1 MLREASYKVDNIL
14 RLALFDLDHTLL
26 DGDSDQLWCE
36 FLIEKGLLDKAI
48 FSAKNEA
55 MARDYKTG
63 AVDVQA
69 FCEFYIGTLTL
80 LSPQEWGPLRKEF
93 LNTWVM
99 SRLCEGGKAQIKA
112 HQAKGDRVVMTT
124 ATNRFITELTA
135 AHLGISELIATEA
148 EIIDGKFTGKTLGIL
163 NMREGK
169 VQRLKAW
176 CAQQHLQWA
185 QLETWGYS
193 DSINDL
199 PLLEAVNHPTVTQGD
214 VKLREEAAKRG
225 WPQIKWF

>member
-1 MLREASYKVDNIL
+1 M

-26 DGDSDQLWCE
+26 DGDSDQLWCD

-55 MARDYKTG
+55 MARDYKSG

-80 LSPQEWGPLRKEF
+80 KTPQEWEPLRQEF

-99 SRLCEGGKAQIKA
+99 PRLCEGGKAQIRT

-124 ATNRFITELTA
+124 ATNRFITEL
-135 AHLGISELIATEA
+135 
-148 EIIDGKFTGKTLGIL
+148 
-163 NMREGK
+163 
-169 VQRLKAW
+169 
-176 CAQQHLQWA
+176 
-185 QLETWGYS
+185 
-193 DSINDL
+193 
-199 PLLEAVNHPTVTQGD
+199 
-214 VKLREEAAKRG
+214 
-225 WPQIKWF
+225 

>member
-1 MLREASYKVDNIL
+1 M

-26 DGDSDQLWCE
+26 DGDSDQLWCD
-36 FLIEKGLLDKAI
+36 FLIDKGLLDKAL
-48 FSAKNEA
+48 FSAKNED

-63 AVDVQA
+63 AVNVQV

-80 LSPQEWGPLRKEF
+80 KAPADWEVIRQEF
-93 LNTWVM
+93 LSTWIAP
-99 SRLCEGGKAQIKA
+99 RLCAGGKAQIKN

-135 AHLGISELIATEA
+135 QHLGVQDLIATDA
-148 EIIDGKFTGKTLGIL
+148 EIQKGLYTGKTVGVL

-169 VQRLKAW
+169 VTRLKMW
-176 CAQQHLQWA
+176 CKAQALDWA

-199 PLLEAVNHPTVTQGD
+199 PLLEAVTHATVTQGD
-214 VKLREEAAKRG
+214 VKLRAEAAKRG
-225 WPQIKWF
+225 WPQIEWF

>member
-1 MLREASYKVDNIL
+1 M

-26 DGDSDQLWCE
+26 DGDSDQLWCD

-55 MARDYKTG
+55 MARDYKSG

-80 LSPQEWGPLRKEF
+80 KTPQAWEPLRQEF

-99 SRLCEGGKAQIKA
+99 PRLCEGGKAQIRT

-148 EIIDGKFTGKTLGIL
+148 EVKDGLFTGKALGIL

-176 CAQQHLQWA
+176 CEQQHLQWT

-214 VKLREEAAKRG
+214 AKLRAEATQRN
-225 WPQIKWF
+225 WPQIDWF

>member
-1 MLREASYKVDNIL
+1 M

-26 DGDSDQLWCE
+26 DGDSDQLWCD

-55 MARDYKTG
+55 MARDYKSG

-80 LSPQEWGPLRKEF
+80 NTPQAWEPLRQEF

-99 SRLCEGGKAQIKA
+99 PRLCEGGKAQIRT

-148 EIIDGKFTGKTLGIL
+148 EVKDGLFTGKALGVL

-169 VQRLKAW
+169 VQRLMTW
-176 CAQQHLQWA
+176 CEQQHLQWT

-199 PLLEAVNHPTVTQGD
+199 PLLEAVSHPTVTQGD
-214 VKLREEAAKRG
+214 AKLRAEATQRN
-225 WPQIKWF
+225 WPQIDWF

>member
-1 MLREASYKVDNIL
+1 M

-26 DGDSDQLWCE
+26 NGDSDQLWCD
-36 FLIEKGLLDKAI
+36 FLIDKGLLDKAI

-63 AVDVQA
+63 AVNVQV

-80 LSPQEWGPLRKEF
+80 KAPADWEVIRQEF
-93 LNTWVM
+93 LSTWIAP
-99 SRLCEGGKAQIKA
+99 RLCAGGKAQIKT
-112 HQAKGDRVVMTT
+112 HQANGDRVVMTT

-135 AHLGISELIATEA
+135 QHLGVQDLIATDA
-148 EIIDGKFTGKTLGIL
+148 EIQKGLFTGKTAGVL

-169 VQRLKAW
+169 VTRLKMW
-176 CAQQHLQWA
+176 CKAQALDWA

-199 PLLEAVNHPTVTQGD
+199 PLLEAVTHATVTQGD
-214 VKLREEAAKRG
+214 VKLRAEAAKRG
-225 WPQIKWF
+225 WPQIEWF

>member
-1 MLREASYKVDNIL
+1 M

-26 DGDSDQLWCE
+26 DGDSDQLWCD
-36 FLIEKGLLDKAI
+36 FLIDKGLLDKAI

-63 AVDVQA
+63 AVNVQV

-80 LSPQEWGPLRKEF
+80 KAPADWEVIRQEF
-93 LNTWVM
+93 LSTWIAP
-99 SRLCEGGKAQIKA
+99 RLCAGGKAQIKA

-135 AHLGISELIATEA
+135 QHLGVQDLIATDA
-148 EIIDGKFTGKTLGIL
+148 EIQKGLFTGKTAGVL

-169 VQRLKAW
+169 VTRLKMW
-176 CAQQHLQWA
+176 CKAQALDWA

-199 PLLEAVNHPTVTQGD
+199 PLLEAVTHATVTQGD
-214 VKLREEAAKRG
+214 VKLRAEAAKRG
-225 WPQIKWF
+225 WPQIEWF

>member
-1 MLREASYKVDNIL
+1 M

-26 DGDSDQLWCE
+26 DGDSDQLWCD
-36 FLIEKGLLDKAI
+36 FLIDKGLLDKAI
-48 FSAKNEA
+48 FSAKNKA

-63 AVDVQA
+63 AVNVQV

-80 LSPQEWGPLRKEF
+80 KAPADWEVIRQEF
-93 LNTWVM
+93 LSTWIAP
-99 SRLCEGGKAQIKA
+99 RLCAGGKAQIKN

-135 AHLGISELIATEA
+135 QHLGVQDLIATDA
-148 EIIDGKFTGKTLGIL
+148 EIQKGLFTGKTVGVL

-169 VQRLKAW
+169 VTRLKMW
-176 CAQQHLQWA
+176 CKAQALDWA

-199 PLLEAVNHPTVTQGD
+199 PLLEAVTHATVTQGD
-214 VKLREEAAKRG
+214 LKLRAEAAKRG
-225 WPQIKWF
+225 WPQIEWF

>member
-1 MLREASYKVDNIL
+1 M

-26 DGDSDQLWCE
+26 DGDSDQLWCD
-36 FLIEKGLLDKAI
+36 FLIDKGLLDKAI
-48 FSAKNEA
+48 FSAKNET

-63 AVDVQA
+63 AVNVQV

-80 LSPQEWGPLRKEF
+80 KSPVEWEPLRQEF
-93 LNTWVM
+93 LSTWIAP
-99 SRLCEGGKAQIKA
+99 RLCAGGKAQIKT

-135 AHLGISELIATEA
+135 KHLGVQDLIAT
-148 EIIDGKFTGKTLGIL
+148 DPDMQQGLFTGKTAGVL

-169 VQRLKAW
+169 VTRIKMW
-176 CAQQHLQWA
+176 CKEQKIEWA

-199 PLLEAVNHPTVTQGD
+199 PLLEAVTHATVTQGD
-214 VKLREEAAKRG
+214 VKLRAEAAKRG
-225 WPQIKWF
+225 WPQIEWF

>member
-1 MLREASYKVDNIL
+1 M

-26 DGDSDQLWCE
+26 DGDSDQLWCD
-36 FLIEKGLLDKAI
+36 FLIDKGMLDNAI

-63 AVDVQA
+63 AVNVQA

-80 LSPQEWGPLRKEF
+80 KSPVEWEPLRQEF
-93 LNTWVM
+93 LSDWVAP
-99 SRLCEGGKAQIKA
+99 RLCAGGKAHIKT
-112 HQAKGDRVVMTT
+112 HQDNGDRVVMTT

-135 AHLGISELIATEA
+135 KHLGVQDLIAT
-148 EIIDGKFTGKTLGIL
+148 DPDMQQGLFTGKTAGVL

-169 VQRLKAW
+169 VTRIKMW
-176 CAQQHLQWA
+176 CKEQKIEWA

-199 PLLEAVNHPTVTQGD
+199 PLLEAVTHATVTQGD
-214 VKLREEAAKRG
+214 VKLRAEAAKRG
-225 WPQIKWF
+225 WPQIEWF

>member
-1 MLREASYKVDNIL
+1 M

-26 DGDSDQLWCE
+26 DGDSDQLWCD

-55 MARDYKTG
+55 MARDYKSG

-80 LSPQEWGPLRKEF
+80 NTPQAWEPLRQEF

-99 SRLCEGGKAQIKA
+99 PRLCEGGKAQIRT

-148 EIIDGKFTGKTLGIL
+148 EVKDGLFTGKALGVL

-169 VQRLKAW
+169 VQRLMTW
-176 CAQQHLQWA
+176 CEQQHLQWT

-214 VKLREEAAKRG
+214 AKLRAEATQRN
-225 WPQIKWF
+225 WPQIDWF

>member
-1 MLREASYKVDNIL
+1 M

-26 DGDSDQLWCE
+26 DGDSDQLWCD
-36 FLIEKGLLDKAI
+36 FLIDKGLLDKAI
-48 FSAKNEA
+48 FSAKNET

-63 AVDVQA
+63 AVNVQA

-80 LSPQEWGPLRKEF
+80 KSPVEWEPLRQEF
-93 LNTWVM
+93 LSTWIAP
-99 SRLCEGGKAQIKA
+99 RLCAGGKAHIKS

-124 ATNRFITELTA
+124 ATNRFITDLTA
-135 AHLGISELIATEA
+135 KHLGVQDLIAT
-148 EIIDGKFTGKTLGIL
+148 DPDMQQGLFTGKTAGVL

-169 VQRLKAW
+169 VTRIKMW
-176 CAQQHLQWA
+176 CKEQKIEWA

-199 PLLEAVNHPTVTQGD
+199 PLLEAVTHATVTQGD
-214 VKLREEAAKRG
+214 VKLRAEAAKRG
-225 WPQIKWF
+225 WAQIEWF

>member
-1 MLREASYKVDNIL
+1 M

-26 DGDSDQLWCE
+26 DGDSDQLWCD
-36 FLIEKGLLDKAI
+36 FLIDKGLLDKAI

-63 AVDVQA
+63 AVNVQV

-80 LSPQEWGPLRKEF
+80 KAPADWEVIRQEF
-93 LNTWVM
+93 LSTWIAP
-99 SRLCEGGKAQIKA
+99 RLCAGGKAQIKT

-135 AHLGISELIATEA
+135 QHLGVQDLIATDA
-148 EIIDGKFTGKTLGIL
+148 EIQKGLFTGKTAGVL

-169 VQRLKAW
+169 VTRLKMW
-176 CAQQHLQWA
+176 CKAQALDWA

-199 PLLEAVNHPTVTQGD
+199 PLLEAVTHATVTQGD
-214 VKLREEAAKRG
+214 VKLRAEAAKRG
-225 WPQIKWF
+225 WPQIEWF

>member
-1 MLREASYKVDNIL
+1 M

-26 DGDSDQLWCE
+26 DGDSDQLWCD
-36 FLIEKGLLDKAI
+36 FLIDKGLLDKAI

-55 MARDYKTG
+55 MARDYKLG

-80 LSPQEWGPLRKEF
+80 KTPQEWEPMRQEF
-93 LNTWVM
+93 LNTWVIP
-99 SRLCEGGKAQIKA
+99 RLCEGGKAQIKA

-135 AHLGISELIATEA
+135 RHLGISELIATEA
-148 EIIDGKFTGKTLGIL
+148 ELQDSRFTGKALGVL

-169 VQRLKAW
+169 VQRLMAW
-176 CAQQHLQWA
+176 CKQQNLQWT

-199 PLLEAVNHPTVTQGD
+199 PLLEAVGHPTVTQGD
-214 VKLREEAAKRG
+214 VKLRAVATQRG
-225 WPQIKWF
+225 WPQIEWF

>member
-1 MLREASYKVDNIL
+1 M

-26 DGDSDQLWCE
+26 DGDSDQLWCD
-36 FLIEKGLLDKAI
+36 FLIDKGMLDNAI

-63 AVDVQA
+63 AVNVQV

-80 LSPQEWGPLRKEF
+80 KSPVEWEPLRQEF
-93 LNTWVM
+93 LSDWVAP
-99 SRLCEGGKAQIKA
+99 RLCAGGKAHIKT
-112 HQAKGDRVVMTT
+112 HQDNGDRVVMTT

-135 AHLGISELIATEA
+135 KHLGVQDLIAT
-148 EIIDGKFTGKTLGIL
+148 DPDMQQGLFTGKTAGVL

-169 VQRLKAW
+169 VTRIKMW
-176 CAQQHLQWA
+176 CKEQKIEWA

-199 PLLEAVNHPTVTQGD
+199 PLLEAVTHATVTQGD
-214 VKLREEAAKRG
+214 VKLRAEAAKRG
-225 WPQIKWF
+225 WPQIEWF

>member
-1 MLREASYKVDNIL
+1 M

-26 DGDSDQLWCE
+26 DGDSDQLWCD

-55 MARDYKTG
+55 MARDYKSG

-69 FCEFYIGTLTL
+69 FSEFYIGTLTL
-80 LSPQEWGPLRKEF
+80 KTPQEWEPLRQEF

-99 SRLCEGGKAQIKA
+99 PRLCEGGKAQIRT
-112 HQAKGDRVVMTT
+112 HQAKGDRVLMTT

-135 AHLGISELIATEA
+135 AHLGIAELIATEA
-148 EIIDGKFTGKTLGIL
+148 EVNDGLFTGKALGVL

-169 VQRLKAW
+169 VRRLMAW
-176 CAQQHLQWA
+176 CEQQHLQWT

-214 VKLREEAAKRG
+214 AKLRAEATQRN
-225 WPQIKWF
+225 WPQIDWF

>member
-1 MLREASYKVDNIL
+1 M

-26 DGDSDQLWCE
+26 DGDSDQLWCD
-36 FLIEKGLLDKAI
+36 FLIDKGLLDKAI
-48 FSAKNEA
+48 FSAKNMT
-55 MARDYKTG
+55 MAHDYKSG

-80 LSPQEWGPLRKEF
+80 RSPQDWEPLRQEF
-93 LNTWVM
+93 LSAWVVP
-99 SRLCEGGKAQIKA
+99 RLCAGGKAQIKA
-112 HQAKGDRVVMTT
+112 HQANGDRVVMTT

-135 AHLGISELIATEA
+135 AHLDIKELIATEA
-148 EIIDGKFTGKTLGIL
+148 EIQDGLFTGRTSGVL

-169 VQRLKAW
+169 VRRLLTW
-176 CAQQHLQWA
+176 CTEQSLNWE

-199 PLLEAVNHPTVTQGD
+199 PLLEAVTHATVTQGD
-214 VKLREEAAKRG
+214 PKLRAEAFKRD
-225 WPQIKWF
+225 WPQTDWF

>member
-1 MLREASYKVDNIL
+1 M

-26 DGDSDQLWCE
+26 DGDSDQLWCD
-36 FLIEKGLLDKAI
+36 FLIDKGLLDKAI
-48 FSAKNEA
+48 FSAKNLT
-55 MARDYKTG
+55 MAHDYKSG

-80 LSPQEWGPLRKEF
+80 KSPQDWEPLRQEF
-93 LNTWVM
+93 LSAWVVP
-99 SRLCEGGKAQIKA
+99 RLCAGGKAQIKA
-112 HQAKGDRVVMTT
+112 HQTHGDRVVMTT

-135 AHLGISELIATEA
+135 AHLDIKELIATEA
-148 EIIDGKFTGKTLGIL
+148 EIQDGLFTGRTSGVL

-169 VQRLKAW
+169 VRRLLTW
-176 CAQQHLQWA
+176 CTEQSLNWE

-199 PLLEAVNHPTVTQGD
+199 PLLEAVTHATVTQGD
-214 VKLREEAAKRG
+214 PKLRAEAFKRD
-225 WPQIKWF
+225 WPQIDWF

>member
-1 MLREASYKVDNIL
+1 M

-26 DGDSDQLWCE
+26 DGDSDQLWCD
-36 FLIEKGLLDKAI
+36 FLIDKGLLDKAI

-63 AVDVQA
+63 AVNVQV

-80 LSPQEWGPLRKEF
+80 KSPADWEVIRQEF
-93 LNTWVM
+93 LSTWIAP
-99 SRLCEGGKAQIKA
+99 RLCAGGKAQIKT
-112 HQAKGDRVVMTT
+112 HQANGDRVVMTT

-135 AHLGISELIATEA
+135 QHLGVQDLIATDA
-148 EIIDGKFTGKTLGIL
+148 EIQKGLFTGKTAGVL

-169 VQRLKAW
+169 VTRLKMW
-176 CAQQHLQWA
+176 CKAQALDWA

-199 PLLEAVNHPTVTQGD
+199 PLLEAVTHATVTQGD
-214 VKLREEAAKRG
+214 VKLRAEAAKRG
-225 WPQIKWF
+225 WPQIEWF

>member
-1 MLREASYKVDNIL
+1 M

-26 DGDSDQLWCE
+26 DGDSDQLWCD
-36 FLIEKGLLDKAI
+36 FLIDKGLLDKAI

-63 AVDVQA
+63 AVNVQV

-80 LSPQEWGPLRKEF
+80 KAPADWEVIRQEF
-93 LNTWVM
+93 LSTLIAP
-99 SRLCEGGKAQIKA
+99 RLCAGGKAQIKT
-112 HQAKGDRVVMTT
+112 HQANGDRVVMTT

-135 AHLGISELIATEA
+135 QHLGVQDLIATDA
-148 EIIDGKFTGKTLGIL
+148 EIQKGLFTGKTAGVL

-169 VQRLKAW
+169 VTRLKMW
-176 CAQQHLQWA
+176 CKAQALDWA

-199 PLLEAVNHPTVTQGD
+199 PLLEAVTHATVTQGD
-214 VKLREEAAKRG
+214 VKLRAEAAKRG
-225 WPQIKWF
+225 WPQIEWF

>member
-1 MLREASYKVDNIL
+1 
-14 RLALFDLDHTLL
+14 
-26 DGDSDQLWCE
+26 
-36 FLIEKGLLDKAI
+36 
-48 FSAKNEA
+48 
-55 MARDYKTG
+55 MARDYKSG

-80 LSPQEWGPLRKEF
+80 KTPQEWEPLRQEF

-99 SRLCEGGKAQIKA
+99 PRLCEGGKAQIRT

-148 EIIDGKFTGKTLGIL
+148 EVKDGLFTGKALGVL
-163 NMREGK
+163 NMRQGK
-169 VQRLKAW
+169 VQRLMTW
-176 CAQQHLQWA
+176 CEQQHLQWA

-214 VKLREEAAKRG
+214 VKLRAVAAQRG
-225 WPQIKWF
+225 WSQIEWF

>member
-1 MLREASYKVDNIL
+1 M

-26 DGDSDQLWCE
+26 DGDSDQLWCD
-36 FLIEKGLLDKAI
+36 FLIEKGLLDKTL

-55 MARDYKTG
+55 MAREYKSG
-63 AVDVQA
+63 LVDVQA

-80 LSPQEWGPLRKEF
+80 KTPEEWEPLRQEF
-93 LNTWVM
+93 LRAWVVP
-99 SRLCEGGKAQIKA
+99 RLCAGGKAQIKS
-112 HQAKGDRVVMTT
+112 HQDHGDRVVMTT

-135 AHLGISELIATEA
+135 GYLGVQDLIATEA
-148 EIIDGKFTGKTLGIL
+148 EIMNGLFTGRTQGVL

-169 VQRLKAW
+169 VTRFAAW
-176 CAQQHLQWA
+176 CKAQGLVAA

-199 PLLEAVNHPTVTQGD
+199 PLLIAVTHATVTQGD
-214 VKLREEAAKRG
+214 EKLRAEAVQRG
-225 WPQIKWF
+225 WPQIDWF

>member
-1 MLREASYKVDNIL
+1 M

-26 DGDSDQLWCE
+26 DGDSDQLWCD
-36 FLIEKGLLDKAI
+36 FLIDKGMLDKAI

-55 MARDYKTG
+55 MARDYQTG
-63 AVDVQA
+63 AVNVQV

-80 LSPQEWGPLRKEF
+80 KAPADWEAIRQEF
-93 LNTWVM
+93 LSTWIAP
-99 SRLCEGGKAQIKA
+99 RLCAGGKAQIKT

-135 AHLGISELIATEA
+135 QHLGVQDLIATDA
-148 EIIDGKFTGKTLGIL
+148 EIQKGLFTGKTVGVL

-169 VQRLKAW
+169 VTRLKMW
-176 CAQQHLQWA
+176 CKAQALDWA

-199 PLLEAVNHPTVTQGD
+199 PLLEAVTHATVTQGD
-214 VKLREEAAKRG
+214 VKLRAEAAKRG
-225 WPQIKWF
+225 WPQIEWF

>member
-1 MLREASYKVDNIL
+1 M

-26 DGDSDQLWCE
+26 DGDSDQLWCD
-36 FLIEKGLLDKAI
+36 FLIDKGLLDKAL

-63 AVDVQA
+63 AVNVQV

-80 LSPQEWGPLRKEF
+80 KAPADWESIRQEF
-93 LNTWVM
+93 LSTWIAP
-99 SRLCEGGKAQIKA
+99 RLCAGGKAQIKT

-135 AHLGISELIATEA
+135 QHLGVQDLIATDA
-148 EIIDGKFTGKTLGIL
+148 EIQKGLFTGKTAGVL

-169 VQRLKAW
+169 VTRLKMW
-176 CAQQHLQWA
+176 CKAQALDWA

-199 PLLEAVNHPTVTQGD
+199 PLLEAVTHATVTQGD
-214 VKLREEAAKRG
+214 LKLRAEAAKRG
-225 WPQIKWF
+225 WPQIEWF

>member
-1 MLREASYKVDNIL
+1 M

-26 DGDSDQLWCE
+26 DGDSDQLWCD
-36 FLIEKGLLDKAI
+36 FLIDKGLLDKAI

-63 AVDVQA
+63 AVNVQV

-80 LSPQEWGPLRKEF
+80 KAPADWELIRQEF
-93 LNTWVM
+93 LSTWIAP
-99 SRLCEGGKAQIKA
+99 RLCAGGKAQIKT
-112 HQAKGDRVVMTT
+112 HQAKGDRVVVTT

-135 AHLGISELIATEA
+135 QHLGVQDLIATDA
-148 EIIDGKFTGKTLGIL
+148 EIQKGLFTGKTAGVL

-169 VQRLKAW
+169 VTRLKMW
-176 CAQQHLQWA
+176 CKAQALDWA

-199 PLLEAVNHPTVTQGD
+199 PLLEAVTHATVTQGD
-214 VKLREEAAKRG
+214 VKLRAEAAKRG
-225 WPQIKWF
+225 WPQIEWF

>member
-1 MLREASYKVDNIL
+1 M
-14 RLALFDLDHTLL
+14 RLAFFDLDHTLL
-26 DGDSDQLWCE
+26 DGDSDQLWCD
-36 FLIEKGLLDKAI
+36 FLIDKGMLDKAI

-63 AVDVQA
+63 AVNVQA

-80 LSPQEWGPLRKEF
+80 KSPVEWEPLRQEF
-93 LNTWVM
+93 LSDWVAP
-99 SRLCEGGKAQIKA
+99 RLCAGGKAHIKS
-112 HQAKGDRVVMTT
+112 HQDNGDRVVMTT

-135 AHLGISELIATEA
+135 KDLGVQDLIAT
-148 EIIDGKFTGKTLGIL
+148 DPDMQQGLFTGKTAGVL

-169 VQRLKAW
+169 VTRIKMW
-176 CAQQHLQWA
+176 CKEQKIEWA

-199 PLLEAVNHPTVTQGD
+199 PLLEAVTHATVTQGD
-214 VKLREEAAKRG
+214 LKLRAEAAKRG
-225 WPQIKWF
+225 WPQIEWF

>member
-1 MLREASYKVDNIL
+1 M

-26 DGDSDQLWCE
+26 DGDSDQLWCD
-36 FLIEKGLLDKAI
+36 FLIDKGLLDKAI

-63 AVDVQA
+63 AVNVQA
-69 FCEFYIGTLTL
+69 FCEFYICTLTL
-80 LSPQEWGPLRKEF
+80 KSPADWAAIRQEF
-93 LNTWVM
+93 LSTWIAP
-99 SRLCEGGKAQIKA
+99 RLCAGGKAQIKT

-135 AHLGISELIATEA
+135 QHLGVQDLIATDA
-148 EIIDGKFTGKTLGIL
+148 EIQKGLFTGKTAGVL

-169 VQRLKAW
+169 VTRLKMW
-176 CAQQHLQWA
+176 CKAQALDWA

-199 PLLEAVNHPTVTQGD
+199 PLLEAVTHATVTQGD
-214 VKLREEAAKRG
+214 LKLRAEAAKRG
-225 WPQIKWF
+225 WPQIEWF

>member
-1 MLREASYKVDNIL
+1 M

-26 DGDSDQLWCE
+26 DGDSDQLWCD
-36 FLIEKGLLDKAI
+36 FLIDKGMLDNAI

-63 AVDVQA
+63 AVNVQA

-80 LSPQEWGPLRKEF
+80 KSPVEWEPLRQEF
-93 LNTWVM
+93 LSDWVAP
-99 SRLCEGGKAQIKA
+99 RLCAGGKAHIKS
-112 HQAKGDRVVMTT
+112 HQDNGDRVVMTT

-135 AHLGISELIATEA
+135 KHLGVQDLIAT
-148 EIIDGKFTGKTLGIL
+148 DPDMQQGLFTGKTAGVL

-169 VQRLKAW
+169 VTRIKMW
-176 CAQQHLQWA
+176 CKEQKIEWA

-199 PLLEAVNHPTVTQGD
+199 PLLEAVTHATVTQGD
-214 VKLREEAAKRG
+214 VKLRAEAAKRG
-225 WPQIKWF
+225 WPQIEWF

>member
-1 MLREASYKVDNIL
+1 M

-26 DGDSDQLWCE
+26 DGDSDQLWCD
-36 FLIEKGLLDKAI
+36 FLIDKGLLDKAI

-63 AVDVQA
+63 AVNVQV

-80 LSPQEWGPLRKEF
+80 KAPADWEVIRQEF
-93 LNTWVM
+93 LSTWIAP
-99 SRLCEGGKAQIKA
+99 RLCAGGKAQIKT
-112 HQAKGDRVVMTT
+112 HQANGDRVVMTT

-135 AHLGISELIATEA
+135 QHLGVQDLIATDA
-148 EIIDGKFTGKTLGIL
+148 EIQKGLFTGKTAGVL

-169 VQRLKAW
+169 VTRLKMW
-176 CAQQHLQWA
+176 CKAQALDWA

-199 PLLEAVNHPTVTQGD
+199 PLLEAVTHATVTQGD
-214 VKLREEAAKRG
+214 VKLRAEATKRG
-225 WPQIKWF
+225 WPQIEWF

>member
-1 MLREASYKVDNIL
+1 M

-26 DGDSDQLWCE
+26 DGDSDQLWCD

-48 FSAKNEA
+48 FSVKNEA
-55 MARDYKTG
+55 MARDYKSG

-80 LSPQEWGPLRKEF
+80 KTPQAWEPLRQEF

-99 SRLCEGGKAQIKA
+99 PRLCEGGKAQIRT

-148 EIIDGKFTGKTLGIL
+148 EVKDGLFTGKALGVL

-169 VQRLKAW
+169 VQRLMTW
-176 CAQQHLQWA
+176 CEQQHLQWT

-199 PLLEAVNHPTVTQGD
+199 PLLEAVNHPTVTHGD
-214 VKLREEAAKRG
+214 AKLRAEATQRN
-225 WPQIKWF
+225 WPQIDWF

>member
-1 MLREASYKVDNIL
+1 M

-26 DGDSDQLWCE
+26 DGDSDQLWCD
-36 FLIEKGLLDKAI
+36 FLIDKGLLDKAI
-48 FSAKNEA
+48 FSAKNLT
-55 MARDYKTG
+55 MAHGYKSG

-80 LSPQEWGPLRKEF
+80 KSPQDWEPLRQEF
-93 LNTWVM
+93 LSAWVVP
-99 SRLCEGGKAQIKA
+99 RLCGGGIAQIKA
-112 HQAKGDRVVMTT
+112 HQANGDRVVMTT

-135 AHLGISELIATEA
+135 AHLDIKELIATEA
-148 EIIDGKFTGKTLGIL
+148 EIQDGLFTGRTSGVL

-169 VQRLKAW
+169 VRRLLTW
-176 CAQQHLQWA
+176 CTEQSLNWE

-199 PLLEAVNHPTVTQGD
+199 PLLEAVTHATVTQGD
-214 VKLREEAAKRG
+214 PKLRAEALKRD
-225 WPQIKWF
+225 WPQIDWF

>member
-1 MLREASYKVDNIL
+1 M

-26 DGDSDQLWCE
+26 DGDSDQLWCD

-63 AVDVQA
+63 AVNVQV

-80 LSPQEWGPLRKEF
+80 KAPADWEVIRQEF
-93 LNTWVM
+93 LSTWIAP
-99 SRLCEGGKAQIKA
+99 RLCAGGKAQIKT

-135 AHLGISELIATEA
+135 QHLGVQDLIATDA
-148 EIIDGKFTGKTLGIL
+148 EIQKGLFTGKTAGVL

-169 VQRLKAW
+169 VTRLKMW
-176 CAQQHLQWA
+176 CKAQALDWA

-199 PLLEAVNHPTVTQGD
+199 PLLEAVTHATVTQGD
-214 VKLREEAAKRG
+214 LKLRAEAAKRG
-225 WPQIKWF
+225 WPQIEWF

>member
-1 MLREASYKVDNIL
+1 MVDKL
-14 RLALFDLDHTLL
+14 
-26 DGDSDQLWCE
+26 
-36 FLIEKGLLDKAI
+36 I

-63 AVDVQA
+63 AVNVQE
-69 FCEFYIGTLTL
+69 FCEFYMGTLTL
-80 LSPQEWGPLRKEF
+80 KSPLEWEAFRQEF
-93 LNTWVM
+93 LSEWVAP
-99 SRLCEGGKAQIKA
+99 RLCKGGKAQIKA

-135 AHLGISELIATEA
+135 AHLGVHDLIATEA
-148 EIIDGKFTGKTLGIL
+148 ELQDGLFTGKTAGVL

-169 VQRLKAW
+169 VTRLQMWCKAQSLDW
-176 CAQQHLQWA
+176 S

-199 PLLEAVNHPTVTQGD
+199 PLLEAVTHPTVTQGD
-214 VKLREEAAKRG
+214 VTLRAEAAKRG
-225 WPQIKWF
+225 WPQIEWF

>member
-1 MLREASYKVDNIL
+1 M

-26 DGDSDQLWCE
+26 DGDSDQLWCD

-55 MARDYKTG
+55 MARDYKSG

-80 LSPQEWGPLRKEF
+80 KTPQEWEPLRQEF

-99 SRLCEGGKAQIKA
+99 PRLCEGGKAQIRT

-135 AHLGISELIATEA
+135 AHLGIAELIATEA
-148 EIIDGKFTGKTLGIL
+148 DVKDGLFTGKALGVL
-163 NMREGK
+163 NMRQGK
-169 VQRLKAW
+169 VQRLMTW
-176 CAQQHLQWA
+176 CEQQHLQWT

-214 VKLREEAAKRG
+214 AKLRAEATQRN
-225 WPQIKWF
+225 WPQIDWF

>member
-1 MLREASYKVDNIL
+1 M

-26 DGDSDQLWCE
+26 DGDSDQLWCD
-36 FLIEKGLLDKAI
+36 FLIDKGMLDKAI

-63 AVDVQA
+63 AVNVQV

-80 LSPQEWGPLRKEF
+80 KSPADWEVIRQEF
-93 LNTWVM
+93 LSTWIAP
-99 SRLCEGGKAQIKA
+99 RLCAGGKAQIKT
-112 HQAKGDRVVMTT
+112 HQANGDRVVMTT

-135 AHLGISELIATEA
+135 QHLGVQDLIATDA
-148 EIIDGKFTGKTLGIL
+148 EIQKGLFTGKTAGVL

-169 VQRLKAW
+169 VTRLKMW
-176 CAQQHLQWA
+176 CKAQALDWA

-199 PLLEAVNHPTVTQGD
+199 PLLEAVTHATVTQGD
-214 VKLREEAAKRG
+214 VKLRAEAAKRG
-225 WPQIKWF
+225 WPQIEWF

>member
-1 MLREASYKVDNIL
+1 M

-26 DGDSDQLWCE
+26 DGDSDQLWCD
-36 FLIEKGLLDKAI
+36 FLIDKGLLDKAI

-63 AVDVQA
+63 AVNVQV

-80 LSPQEWGPLRKEF
+80 KAPADWEVIRQEF
-93 LNTWVM
+93 LSTWIAP
-99 SRLCEGGKAQIKA
+99 RLCAGGKAQIKT
-112 HQAKGDRVVMTT
+112 HQANGDRVVMTT

-135 AHLGISELIATEA
+135 QHLGVQDLIATDA
-148 EIIDGKFTGKTLGIL
+148 EIQKGLFTGKTVGVL

-169 VQRLKAW
+169 VTRLKMW
-176 CAQQHLQWA
+176 CKAQALDWA

-199 PLLEAVNHPTVTQGD
+199 PLLEAVTHATVTQGD
-214 VKLREEAAKRG
+214 VKLRAEAAKRG
-225 WPQIKWF
+225 WPQIEWF

>member
-1 MLREASYKVDNIL
+1 M

-26 DGDSDQLWCE
+26 DGDSDQLWCD
-36 FLIEKGLLDKAI
+36 FLIDKGLLDKAI
-48 FSAKNEA
+48 FSTKNDE
-55 MARDYKTG
+55 MARNYKSG

-80 LSPQEWGPLRKEF
+80 KTPHEWEPLRQEF

-99 SRLCEGGKAQIKA
+99 PRLCEGGKAQIRT

-135 AHLGISELIATEA
+135 AHLGIAELIATEA
-148 EIIDGKFTGKTLGIL
+148 EVKDGLFTGKALGVL

-169 VQRLKAW
+169 VQRLMTW
-176 CAQQHLQWA
+176 CEQQQLQWS

-214 VKLREEAAKRG
+214 VKLCTEAAKRG
-225 WPQIKWF
+225 WPQIEWF

>member
-1 MLREASYKVDNIL
+1 MQRELANSAKLIVK
-14 RLALFDLDHTLL
+14 LALFDLDHTLL
-26 DGDSDQLWCE
+26 DGDSDQLWCD
-36 FLIEKGLLDKAI
+36 FLIGKGMVDKLI

-63 AVDVQA
+63 AVNVQE
-69 FCEFYIGTLTL
+69 FCEFYMGTLTL
-80 LSPQEWGPLRKEF
+80 KSPLEWEAFRQEF
-93 LNTWVM
+93 LSEWVAP
-99 SRLCEGGKAQIKA
+99 RLCKGGKAQIKA

-135 AHLGISELIATEA
+135 AHLGVHDLIATEA
-148 EIIDGKFTGKTLGIL
+148 ELQDGLFTGKTAGVL

-169 VQRLKAW
+169 VTRLQMWCKAQSLDW
-176 CAQQHLQWA
+176 S

-199 PLLEAVNHPTVTQGD
+199 PLLEAVTHPTVTQGD
-214 VKLREEAAKRG
+214 VTLRAEAAKRG
-225 WPQIKWF
+225 WPQIEWF

>member
-1 MLREASYKVDNIL
+1 M

-26 DGDSDQLWCE
+26 DGDSDQLWCD
-36 FLIEKGLLDKAI
+36 FLIDKGLLDKAI

-63 AVDVQA
+63 AVNVQV

-80 LSPQEWGPLRKEF
+80 KAPADWEVIRQEF
-93 LNTWVM
+93 LSTWIAP
-99 SRLCEGGKAQIKA
+99 RLCAGGKAQIKN

-135 AHLGISELIATEA
+135 QHLGVQDLIATDA
-148 EIIDGKFTGKTLGIL
+148 EIQKGLFTGKTAGVL

-169 VQRLKAW
+169 VTRLKMW
-176 CAQQHLQWA
+176 CKAQALDWA

-199 PLLEAVNHPTVTQGD
+199 PLLEAVTHATVTQGD
-214 VKLREEAAKRG
+214 LKLRAEAAKRG
-225 WPQIKWF
+225 WPQIEWF